1 MKKQKVDTGLDFE
14 IDKLT
19 NSIENIVSGDSFP
32 TEVSIFTQPDLK
44 NITKTKK
51 WEFDWRFEYRQPE
64 REVYKLSIVNN
75 QQILESVKLDIE
87 QRFRVNLD
95 IQKLENHLASVELEA
110 KSVTVS

>member
-1 MKKQKVDTGLDFE
+1 MKDNI
-14 IDKLT
+14 IDMVLT
-19 NSIENIVSGDSFP
+19 
-32 TEVSIFTQPDLK
+32 
-44 NITKTKK
+44 
-51 WEFDWRFEYRQPE
+51 
-64 REVYKLSIVNN
+64 SIVNN